1 MSDIAMTDAQKCFKM
16 AVDFSGNQHKILV
29 DKVLSTVNHRLYRQG
44 MTYQATVKVDPNF
57 QGQVHLF
64 TLSHTWK
71 TRAAYRLAK
80 RKWLEATKDER
91 KTLGNRLAKWYDFRV
106 GDGLT
111 GWGEMKP
118 IVWDASLSPT
128 LYNPYFG
135 GNAEYGYTD
144 VADEAGSQWGFV
156 VGETDHAG
164 NTFGLLEE
172 FDDSTN
178 PDLEVAATGPAAL
191 DQPFQELQVSEQES
205 TFDDFIYGGDIPPY
219 HKYDALGSGVWQYV
233 GSVGVDPTTGAARLS
248 SGLLDIPLGML
259 ATVGATMVGDPA
271 TNPVGELCLHIKPG
285 SYKGV
290 SAEPFAPL
298 GGF

>member
-1 MSDIAMTDAQKCFKM
+1 MTDAQKCFKM

-44 MTYQATVKVDPNF
+44 RTYKATVKVEPDF
-57 QGQVHLF
+57 QGVVHLF

-71 TRAAYRLAK
+71 MRAAYRLAK
-80 RKWLEATKDER
+80 RKWLQATKDER
-91 KTLGNRLAKWYDFRV
+91 KQLGKRGIAKWYDFRV

-118 IVWDASLSPT
+118 IVWDSSLTPQ

-144 VADEAGSQWGFV
+144 IADETGVQWDFLVGDGS
-156 VGETDHAG
+156 AAA
-164 NTFGLLEE
+164 NSFGLVEE
-172 FDDSTN
+172 LDESSN
-178 PDLEVAATGPAAL
+178 PLLEVAHSGPADL
-191 DQPFQELQVSEQES
+191 NLPYQELSINEQES
-205 TFDDFIYGGDIPPY
+205 TFDDFRFGGDIPPY
-219 HKYDALGSGVWQYV
+219 HKDDNMSSGIWQYV
-233 GSVGVDPTTGAARLS
+233 GSIGVDPTTGAARLS
-248 SGLLDIPLGML
+248 SGLLEIPLGML
-259 ATVGATMVGDPA
+259 ATVGLTAVGDPN
-271 TNPVGELCLHIKPG
+271 TNPVGEICLHVKPG

-290 SAEPFAPL
+290 DAEPFADV